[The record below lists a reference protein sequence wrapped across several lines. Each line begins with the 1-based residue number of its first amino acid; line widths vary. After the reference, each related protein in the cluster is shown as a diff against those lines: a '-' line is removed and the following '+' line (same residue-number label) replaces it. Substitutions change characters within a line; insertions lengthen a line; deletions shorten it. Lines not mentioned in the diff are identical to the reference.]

1 MLEGVTPARGG
12 SDKARA
18 FEPADFA
25 GLEGRGCATG
35 PCSGTSAF
43 ERKLGLGVC
52 GRLWASVGAEVGAA
66 WSSKQRPDFWTE
78 VASAAVSS
86 KKRLDSWTGVWFE
99 AVSSKQRPD
108 SLTEVWF
115 EAVSSKQRPDSWTK
129 MWFEALSSKFEAGF
143 FDEDAIGGEGINK
156 IDVYVH

>member
-1 MLEGVTPARGG
+1 M
-12 SDKARA
+12 
-18 FEPADFA
+18 
-25 GLEGRGCATG
+25 
-35 PCSGTSAF
+35 
-43 ERKLGLGVC
+43 
-52 GRLWASVGAEVGAA
+52 
-66 WSSKQRPDFWTE
+66 
-78 VASAAVSS
+78 ASAAVSS